1 MVTLPANLTHRFGIC
16 KTSKMDWWENGS
28 EHGWAESQYF
38 LEKIT
43 APKASFCAK
52 KHEPF
57 HSQKKQSPVSRARY
71 LIKCLYLYKMGQR
84 PLEK

>member
-38 LEKIT
+38 MEKNST
-43 APKASFCAK
+43 KSFLLRKKTCAFSLTK
-52 KHEPF
+52 KKLQ
-57 HSQKKQSPVSRARY
+57 SQG
-71 LIKCLYLYKMGQR
+71 LNTL
-84 PLEK
+84 